1 MRATKALRSESTGAL
16 YPDFSNPKSGW
27 ETTTVRSFLRLEKQ
41 EVGERWANT
50 QLLSLTKQGIIPRDI
65 DSGKGKYPASFEGYQ
80 FVEPQDL
87 VFCLF
92 DVEETPRTIGLVKA
106 RGMITSAYTRARLNL
121 SRVNPRFAEYLFI
134 SIDDE
139 KRFRP
144 FYNGLRNTIQ
154 KETFRSTRLSIPT
167 VNEQKRIADF
177 LDRETAKIDAL
188 IAKQEQLVATLG
200 ERLQAEIS
208 KRVLQGLGTD
218 ADLKDSGVSWMGHI
232 VSGWTVSRIGRHY
245 DLTLG
250 KMLNEQSQTEGV
262 TLSYVR
268 AGSIQE
274 DGIDFENIKTMG
286 FSSSDVKSYQ
296 ILPGDVPVVE
306 GGSIGRSI
314 YLPGG
319 LPNWGFQ
326 NHVIRLRALKNQF
339 PGFVDFYIKH
349 LKAIGHFDRLS
360 AFATIPNLSADKL
373 SKIEMPVPPLSQQ
386 VAIFEHLSEETR
398 LVKELQRKAAAAVD
412 LLQER
417 RQALISAAVTG
428 KILVDE

>member
-1 MRATKALRSESTGAL
+1 MRATKDSGVDWLGEIPSDWDVVPARAL
-16 YPDFSNPKSGW
+16 FSNPSEPNKPDDVHLTPSQKYGVLPQEDYMEVSGSR
-27 ETTTVRSFLRLEKQ
+27 V
-41 EVGERWANT
+41 V
-50 QLLSLTKQGIIPRDI
+50 
-65 DSGKGKYPASFEGYQ
+65 
-80 FVEPQDL
+80 
-87 VFCLF
+87 
-92 DVEETPRTIGLVKA
+92 
-106 RGMITSAYTRARLNL
+106 LNL
-121 SRVNPRFAEYLFI
+121 SGADNMRHVNAGDYISHLRSFQGGLEFSGFDGKVSAAYTVLRPRCPIDAGYFKHLFKSTMYVQGLQTTTDQLRDGQ
-134 SIDDE
+134 SI
-139 KRFRP
+139 RFGQFSLLALP
-144 FYNGLRNTIQ
+144 NPPL
-154 KETFRSTRLSIPT
+154 E
-167 VNEQKRIADF
+167 EQRAIADF
-177 LDRETAKIDAL
+177 LDRETAKIDKL

-262 TLSYVR
+262 TLPYVR

-296 ILPGDVPVVE
+296 ILPGDVLVVE

>member
-1 MRATKALRSESTGAL
+1 MYVQGLQ
-16 YPDFSNPKSGW
+16 
-27 ETTTVRSFLRLEKQ
+27 TTTDQLRDGQSIRFGQFSLLALPNPPLEEQ
-41 EVGERWANT
+41 
-50 QLLSLTKQGIIPRDI
+50 
-65 DSGKGKYPASFEGYQ
+65 
-80 FVEPQDL
+80 
-87 VFCLF
+87 
-92 DVEETPRTIGLVKA
+92 
-106 RGMITSAYTRARLNL
+106 RA
-121 SRVNPRFAEYLFI
+121 
-134 SIDDE
+134 
-139 KRFRP
+139 
-144 FYNGLRNTIQ
+144 
-154 KETFRSTRLSIPT
+154 
-167 VNEQKRIADF
+167 IADF
-177 LDRETAKIDAL
+177 LDRETAKIDKL

-262 TLSYVR
+262 TLPYVR

-296 ILPGDVPVVE
+296 ILPGDVLVVE